1 MSIELVMP
9 SNHLILCHPLLLL
22 PSIFCSI
29 RIFSNES
36 ALASGSQSIGASAS
50 VLLVNIQS
58 CFPLGLI
65 ILISLLSNRLS
76 RVISNITV
84 QKHQLFDIQPSL
96 WSNSHIHTWLLK
108 KKKQKHSFDYMD
120 LCCKVMSLLF
130 NMLSRF
136 VIAFFSRRRKLFPK
150 KLFFQVF

>member
-1 MSIELVMP
+1 MLQAALFFTISWSLFKLMSIELVMP

-58 CFPLGLI
+58 CFPLGLF

-108 KKKQKHSFDYMD
+108 KKNKNIALTIWTFVAKWC
-120 LCCKVMSLLF
+120 LCFLICCLG
-130 NMLSRF
+130 LS
-136 VIAFFSRRRKLFPK
+136 
-150 KLFFQVF
+150 